1 METAMLGAWRP
12 LLAQELSAAY
22 FAALAAQVDAA
33 RERTEVY
40 PPAGREFFALQATP
54 PERVRAVILGQ
65 DPYHEPGQAMGLAF
79 SVAPGTALPPS
90 LRNIF
95 QELSADLGVVRRDGD
110 LTAWAEQGVLL
121 LNTVLT
127 VERGSANSHARWG
140 WQRFTDAVIA
150 ATNRLP
156 QPVAFVLWGTQAQKK
171 AALLHTEAPR
181 LVLKSAHPSPLSAY
195 RGFFGSR
202 PFSRVND
209 FLRENGAA
217 PVAW

>member
-171 AALLHTEAPR
+171 VALLHTEAPR